1 MEIRPLRGKLIGE
14 ILERGERKTAG
25 GIIMMDDDGTS
36 GGIRP
41 RWFKIKFVNNDTEEF
56 IPGDYVLV
64 EHGRWSRELHLE
76 GSNTGMCCIEE
87 DSVLLKS
94 DEAPV

>member
-14 ILERGERKTAG
+14 ILDRGERKTAG

-41 RWFKIKFVNNDTEEF
+41 RWFKIKFV
-56 IPGDYVLV
+56 Y
-64 EHGRWSRELHLE
+64 S
-76 GSNTGMCCIEE
+76 
-87 DSVLLKS
+87 
-94 DEAPV
+94 

>member
-25 GIIMMDDDGTS
+25 GIIMMDDD
-36 GGIRP
+36 
-41 RWFKIKFVNNDTEEF
+41 
-56 IPGDYVLV
+56 GDYVLV

-94 DEAPV
+94 DETPV